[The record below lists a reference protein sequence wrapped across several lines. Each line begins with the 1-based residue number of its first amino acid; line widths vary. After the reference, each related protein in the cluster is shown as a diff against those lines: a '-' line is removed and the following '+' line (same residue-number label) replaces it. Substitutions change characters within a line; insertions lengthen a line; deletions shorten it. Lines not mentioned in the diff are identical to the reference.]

1 MTATEIT
8 AEVQAV
14 AVVVR
19 GLDTMSSALEAGSA
33 TREQLGSLSTALSS
47 VRSRIKVVRTALDET
62 PTADWLVYADPAV
75 EMTVQTWERN
85 LRRAL
90 VTLARVARLLAETV
104 VVLVEG
110 AKHRTY
116 VVRSIDSLQSIA
128 RDYLGDW
135 REWPRI
141 AELNGLDPGPLT
153 AGMVLTLPD
162 KR

>member
-1 MTATEIT
+1 MSWLPAWTACK
-8 AEVQAV
+8 A
-14 AVVVR
+14 
-19 GLDTMSSALEAGSA
+19 
-33 TREQLGSLSTALSS
+33 
-47 VRSRIKVVRTALDET
+47 